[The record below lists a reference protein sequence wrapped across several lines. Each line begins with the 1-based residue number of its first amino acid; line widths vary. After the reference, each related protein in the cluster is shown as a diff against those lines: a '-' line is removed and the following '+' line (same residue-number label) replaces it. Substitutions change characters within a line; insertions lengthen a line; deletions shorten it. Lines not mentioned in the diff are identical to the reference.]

1 MRTLARRVTLTVASA
16 ASLYRELVVSALSLV
31 IPDRRERDAR

>member
-1 MRTLARRVTLTVASA
+1 VRTLARRLTLTLASA

-31 IPDRRERDAR
+31 GPGRRDAR